1 MSKIL
6 VMDTDLAN
14 KIAAG
19 EVVEKCVNVV
29 KELVENSI
37 DSGSTSIKIE
47 LIDSGI
53 RKIKVTD
60 DGIGMD
66 KDDAIMCFSRHAT
79 SKLKTLND
87 LFNIASLGFRG
98 EALPSIAS
106 VSNVV
111 LKTSNGTIG
120 TEVIINGGKIEEV
133 RNSDI
138 RKGTSITVSNLFYNT
153 PVRLKYLK
161 SLYTELANITDY
173 VNKMALSYPN
183 IKFILTNNEKELL
196 NTDGTGNLLKVINS
210 IYGLATTKK
219 MVEIN
224 NSDDDFTIIGYMS
237 YPEINKSNR
246 NSITILVNNRV
257 IKNNEIIKTISEA
270 YHTYIPSDRYP
281 VLVLNI
287 IVDPFLVD
295 VNIHPTKMDVK
306 FSKIEELK
314 NLITKTIQKNLQK
327 LLLIPEININT
338 DNVLEEIKD
347 KKIEEVYYQQPKQE
361 EITFDFSIGDSNEEY
376 KINKEYQINKEELFS
391 KEIKKE
397 NINQVI
403 DNTNVIN
410 KNQYNIKPIR
420 PIGAVHGT
428 YIIGENEDGM
438 YIIDQ
443 HAAAERINY
452 EKCYKAITNH
462 SSNIIDLLIPITIEL
477 PSNEYIILKE
487 NFNILDRLYFKYE
500 EFGINTIVIRSHPL
514 WLKEYCLEEA
524 IRKIIDIIIE
534 TEDFNEYKFSDRVA
548 MTMACKMSI
557 KANDAITLE
566 DMEYLLNNLIKT
578 DNPYTCPHGR
588 PTIITYKK
596 YDLEKLFKRSI

>member
-1 MSKIL
+1 MSKIA
-6 VMDTDLAN
+6 VMSEDLAN

-19 EVVEKCVNVV
+19 EVVEKTVNVV

-37 DSGSTSIKIE
+37 DAKSDIIRIE
-47 LIDSGI
+47 LIDSGV
-53 RKIKVTD
+53 KEIKVID
-60 DGIGMD
+60 NGIGMD
-66 KDDAIMCFSRHAT
+66 KDDAVLCFSRHAT
-79 SKLKTLND
+79 SKLRTLND
-87 LFNIASLGFRG
+87 LFNITSLGFRG

-106 VSNVV
+106 VSNVL
-111 LKTSNGTIG
+111 LKTSNGVTG
-120 TEVIINGGKIEEV
+120 TEVIINGGQVIEV
-133 RNSDI
+133 KNSDI

-161 SLYTELANITDY
+161 SLYTELANITEY

-183 IKFILTNNEKELL
+183 IKFVLVNNEKELL
-196 NTDGTGNLLKVINS
+196 NTDGNGNLLKVINS

-219 MVEIN
+219 MVEISN
-224 NSDDDFTIIGYMS
+224 ENDDFAIIGYMS
-237 YPEINKSNR
+237 YPEVSRSNR

-257 IKNNEIIKTISEA
+257 IKNNEIIKTICEA

-287 IVDPFLVD
+287 VVDPFLVD

-306 FSKIEELK
+306 FSKIDDLK
-314 NLITKTIQKNLQK
+314 DLIMKTIQKKLQEM
-327 LLLIPEININT
+327 LLIPEININT
-338 DNVLEEIKD
+338 ETVLEEIKD
-347 KKIEEVYYQQPKQE
+347 KKINEVYYQAPTKKE
-361 EITFDFSIGDSNEEY
+361 EITFDFLVADKDN
-376 KINKEYQINKEELFS
+376 EYQKNKEELVKRELDKNSAS
-391 KEIKKE
+391 KGELLDGNE
-397 NINQVI
+397 NIINQ
-403 DNTNVIN
+403 N
-410 KNQYNIKPIR
+410 KYTIKPIR

-452 EKCYKAITNH
+452 EKCYKALTQH
-462 SSNIIDLLIPITIEL
+462 SKNIVSLLIPITIEL
-477 PSNEYIILKE
+477 PNNDYIILKQH
-487 NFNILDRLYFKYE
+487 FDILDRLCFEYE
-500 EFGINTIVIRSHPL
+500 EFGINTIVIRSHPV
-514 WLKEYCLEEA
+514 WLPEYCLEEA
-524 IRKIIDIIIE
+524 IRKIIDIIIVN
-534 TEDFNEYKFSDRVA
+534 EDFSERKFNERVS

-566 DMEYLLNNLIKT
+566 DMEYLLNKLVKT

-596 YDLEKLFKRSI
+596 YDLEKLFKRAM